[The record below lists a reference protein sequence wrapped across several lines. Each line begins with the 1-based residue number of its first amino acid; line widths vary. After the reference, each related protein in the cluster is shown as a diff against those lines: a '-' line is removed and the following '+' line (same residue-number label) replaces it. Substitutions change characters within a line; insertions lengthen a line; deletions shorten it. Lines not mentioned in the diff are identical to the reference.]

1 MTRQSTSHAHG
12 AAKYGVPNIG
22 AVVIGNILEW
32 SDFATYGY
40 FAPVIGRRF
49 FPDLGA
55 ASSLNSAFAVF
66 ALGFVGRVAG
76 GYLFARQSARA
87 GQRAALR
94 TSIVIMAISTALI
107 GCLPTY
113 HQVGIIAPLLL
124 VALRLVQGISVGG
137 EFTTSLTYL
146 FTVSRPEKRGLMC
159 GLVASA
165 ATSGFLWGSAFC
177 ATLMTWLSPESVDSF
192 GWRIPFLLG
201 AFVAVA
207 AFLLRGRLNAAND
220 HDGYVSTHTGRS
232 HTTSATSIGV
242 RTVTGCACYMF
253 GFYLIFIYLPS
264 GLHFHSGMGIGSALS
279 LTSVS
284 LLLLTVI
291 CPFAGMLADRYRP
304 VPVLLVSTLALSIAA
319 IPVFHILADSTTTA
333 VSIAS
338 LTLLTVLFA
347 PIQAVAPLPFIA
359 QALRTG
365 RGASF
370 SIGLNV
376 AGVGFGGLAP
386 IAANLISARYN
397 GLGACGWLLAIMAV
411 VSATSLVVSQR
422 QRPSDRLPNLEPSP
436 G

>member
-1 MTRQSTSHAHG
+1 MTTQPTGHAG
-12 AAKYGVPNIG
+12 YAAKYGVSNIG

-55 ASSLNSAFAVF
+55 VSGLNSAFAVF
-66 ALGFVGRVAG
+66 ALGFVGRVVG

-94 TSIVIMAISTALI
+94 TSIIIMAISTALI
-107 GCLPTY
+107 GCLPTFS
-113 HQVGIIAPLLL
+113 QVGIIAPLLL
-124 VALRLVQGISVGG
+124 VALRVIQGMSLGG

-146 FTVSRPEKRGLMC
+146 YTVSPPGKRGLMC
-159 GLVASA
+159 GLIASA

-177 ATLMTWLSPESVDSF
+177 ATLMTWLSPDSVDLY

-201 AFVAVA
+201 ASVAVI
-207 AFLLRGRLNAAND
+207 AFFLRGRLNAAND
-220 HDGYVSTHTGRS
+220 HDGYISTHTARS
-232 HTTSATSIGV
+232 HTTSAASIGV

-264 GLHFHSGMGIGSALS
+264 GLHLHSGMGIGSALS
-279 LTSVS
+279 LTSAS

-291 CPFAGMLADRYRP
+291 CPLAGMLADRFRP
-304 VPVLLVSTLALSIAA
+304 IPVLLVSTIALSIAA
-319 IPVFHILADSTTTA
+319 IPIFHTLANSTTTA

-347 PIQAVAPLPFIA
+347 PIQAVAPLPFIEH
-359 QALRTG
+359 ALRSG

-386 IAANLISARYN
+386 IAANLISARYS
-397 GLGACGWLLAIMAV
+397 GLGACGWLLAITAV
-411 VSATSLVVSQR
+411 VSATSLVVDQR
-422 QRPSDRLPNLEPSP
+422 QLPANNLQTLQ
-436 G
+436 